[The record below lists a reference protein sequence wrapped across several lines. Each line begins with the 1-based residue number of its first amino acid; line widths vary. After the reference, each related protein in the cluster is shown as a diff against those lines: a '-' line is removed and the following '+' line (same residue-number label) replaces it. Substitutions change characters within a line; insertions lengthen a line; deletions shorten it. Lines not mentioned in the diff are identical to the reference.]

1 MTTNIANI
9 PMKTNLN
16 EIPQDDSDDPM
27 VKDILNEFQQEMN
40 NQEVIK
46 ENAPVYVINNPIEPI
61 KTQKIINKSN
71 NYYNEEFVKKSAIII
86 VIIAFIFSPVIFSSI
101 IDKLPLNLS
110 VLLEDYNYYIKLIFA
125 FIAIYLMFNYNLL

>member
-40 NQEVIK
+40 NQEVMK
-46 ENAPVYVINNPIEPI
+46 ETAPVYVINNPIEPI
-61 KTQKIINKSN
+61 KTQKISNKNN
-71 NYYNEEFVKKSAIII
+71 NYYNEEFMKKSAIII

-110 VLLEDYNYYIKLIFA
+110 SLLEDYNYYIKLILA

>member
-40 NQEVIK
+40 NQELMK
-46 ENAPVYVINNPIEPI
+46 ETAPVYVINNPIEPI

-101 IDKLPLNLS
+101 IEKLPLNLS
-110 VLLEDYNYYIKLIFA
+110 VLLEDYNYYIKLILA